1 MKTIEEMLRSLARE
15 DVTEFAVVTER
26 LPCVKIDGTFHPI
39 DDDALDSDTILQ
51 MLVSAGGSRYVDSLG
66 AKPVAW
72 TMRLDGVGLLSV
84 SALLRDDIVQARF
97 IVTKRDPSRPGS
109 SSVYPCPDA
118 DDDDGPTLR
127 GSARPPGARSVR
139 PDIDPR
145 ARGASV
151 LSPPPPPPAA
161 AAALV
166 ESEPEFDLEDR
177 AGIAK
182 VSYSKV
188 SIPNLNVRDL
198 EIPTGLPLE
207 IESVP
212 PSAPPPPS
220 FSFAMTFDDMLSFAR
235 NSNASDLHLIPER
248 PPLLRIAGALLPRGP
263 VLDGPTVEKIIASIL
278 PERLIPTLTVDGSV
292 DFAFSDAHGRCRVN
306 VSRQR
311 TGTKVCVRII
321 PNGVPTL
328 ASLGLPEQIETATH
342 HHQGLILVTGPTG
355 HGKTSTMSA
364 IVDIIN
370 TNSTHHIITV
380 EDPVEYVHPRKRAM
394 MSQREVGAHTKTFAA
409 ALKGSLREDPDV
421 IVVGELRDTETVRMA
436 LSASE
441 TGHLVIG
448 TMNTPSAAK
457 TIDRVI
463 DLFPPGDQAQ
473 VRLTL
478 AGGLRLI
485 VSQRLLPNADRTG
498 QVAAAELLPG
508 SISLWSLIRDNKTY
522 QIPSLQQRGKGL
534 GIIRFDD
541 SLVELVKTGRTTLEI
556 AKEWAENPD
565 ELENTVR
572 ALRRPQAPAAA
583 PPKAAGEMAMDTL
596 GGLFGKAGNLF
607 RKG

>member
-1 MKTIEEMLRSLARE
+1 VKTIEEMLRALARE
-15 DVTEFAVVTER
+15 DVTELAVVTER
-26 LPCVKIDGTFHPI
+26 LPCVKVDGVFHPI
-39 DDDALDSDTILQ
+39 DDEALDSDLILQ
-51 MLVSAGGSRYVDSLG
+51 MLVSAGGSRYVDALG
-66 AKPVAW
+66 AKPVSW
-72 TMRLDGVGLLSV
+72 SMRLDGVGLLSV
-84 SALLRDDIVQARF
+84 TALMRDDVVQARF
-97 IVTKRDPSRPGS
+97 IVTKRDSLRAP
-109 SSVYPCPDA
+109 A
-118 DDDDGPTLR
+118 EDDGPTLR
-127 GSARPPGARSVR
+127 GSARPSEPRGVR
-139 PDIDPR
+139 ADIDPR
-145 ARGASV
+145 ARGANR
-151 LSPPPPPPAA
+151 LSAPPPPPAA

-166 ESEPEFDLEDR
+166 QAEPEFDLEDR
-177 AGIAK
+177 AGISRLS
-182 VSYSKV
+182 V
-188 SIPNLNVRDL
+188 PRLNVREL
-198 EIPTGLPLE
+198 EVGPEASLE
-207 IESVP
+207 VESVP

-220 FSFAMTFDDMLSFAR
+220 FSFEMTFDDLLAFAR
-235 NSNASDLHLIPER
+235 KSNASDLHLVPER
-248 PPLLRIAGALLPRGP
+248 PALLRIAGELFPRGP
-263 VLDGPTVEKIIASIL
+263 VLDGASVRKIIVSIL
-278 PERLIPTLTVDGSV
+278 PERLVPTLTVEGSC
-292 DFAFSDAHGRCRVN
+292 DFALSDAHGRCRVN

-321 PNGVPTL
+321 PNEVPTL
-328 ASLGLPEQIETATH
+328 ASLGLPPQIESATR

-355 HGKTSTMSA
+355 HGKTSTLSA

-394 MSQREVGAHTKTFAA
+394 MSQREVGAHTKSFAA

-463 DLFPPGDQAQ
+463 DLFPPSDQAQ

-485 VSQRLLPNADRTG
+485 VSQRLVPNSDRTG

-541 SLVELVKTGRTTLEI
+541 SLLELVRTGRTTLEI
-556 AKEWAENPD
+556 AKEWAENAD
-565 ELENTVR
+565 ELETAVR
-572 ALRRPQAPAAA
+572 AMRKPQAPPP
-583 PPKAAGEMAMDTL
+583 PPKAAGD
-596 GGLFGKAGNLF
+596 GLFGKAGNLF